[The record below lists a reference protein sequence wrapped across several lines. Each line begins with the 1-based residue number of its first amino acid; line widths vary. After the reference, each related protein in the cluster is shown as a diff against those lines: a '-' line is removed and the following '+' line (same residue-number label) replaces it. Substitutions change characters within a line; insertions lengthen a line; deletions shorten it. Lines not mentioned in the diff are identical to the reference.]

1 MPQGPPPMRPG
12 EWNRPPMQQ
21 GFPPQGPPQM
31 PPVMGP
37 RGPPP
42 IGPPGGPPQG
52 PPQGP
57 APHVNPA
64 FFQQGGGPPPP
75 IQHMP
80 GPGPGI
86 LILFISWMLSSSS
99 RNTVKKFLEI
109 GSTQVNELLM
119 TFSPFDTG

>member
-1 MPQGPPPMRPG
+1 MPQGPPPMRP

-31 PPVMGP
+31 APTMGP

-42 IGPPGGPPQG
+42 IGPPGGPVQG

-86 LILFISWMLSSSS
+86 LFFFIFWMISSTYWA
-99 RNTVKKFLEI
+99 RFKEKMCLDADLITK
-109 GSTQVNELLM
+109 NELYNVFEL
-119 TFSPFDTG
+119 SPG

>member
-1 MPQGPPPMRPG
+1 MQPQGPPPMRP

-21 GFPPQGPPQM
+21 GYPQGPPHMQG
-31 PPVMGP
+31 PNMGP

-42 IGPPGGPPQG
+42 MGPPGAPPQG

-86 LILFISWMLSSSS
+86 VDFSFFLRCVGARFFIKSDIENLLRYMCAAGRLLP
-99 RNTVKKFLEI
+99 KFH
-109 GSTQVNELLM
+109 LL
-119 TFSPFDTG
+119 